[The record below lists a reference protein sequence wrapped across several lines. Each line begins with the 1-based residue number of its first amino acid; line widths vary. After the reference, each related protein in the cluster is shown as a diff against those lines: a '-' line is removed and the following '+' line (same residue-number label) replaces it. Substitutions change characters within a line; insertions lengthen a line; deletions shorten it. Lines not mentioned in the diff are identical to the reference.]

1 MPRKFFEFVYIF
13 IFSYVIK
20 FAKKECFTFMTI
32 KQMWKELLNKKW
44 NSNDLFRIVA
54 SILIASFITTPILG
68 IPIGIL
74 VYFLL
79 FYKDEDIDE
88 MAEKYDYQGEN
99 KK

>member
-1 MPRKFFEFVYIF
+1 
-13 IFSYVIK
+13 
-20 FAKKECFTFMTI
+20 MTI

-44 NSNDLFRIVA
+44 DSNNLFGIVV
-54 SILIASFITTPILG
+54 SILIASFITTPLFS

-79 FYKDEDIDE
+79 FYKDEDFDE
-88 MAEKYDYQGEN
+88 MAEKYDYQDEN

>member
-1 MPRKFFEFVYIF
+1 M
-13 IFSYVIK
+13 IK
-20 FAKKECFTFMTI
+20 FAKKECFIFMTI

-44 NSNDLFRIVA
+44 DSNDLFGIVV
-54 SILIASFITTPILG
+54 SILIASFITTPLFG

-79 FYKDEDIDE
+79 FYKDEEFDE
-88 MAEKYDYQGEN
+88 MAEKYDYQDEN

>member
-1 MPRKFFEFVYIF
+1 
-13 IFSYVIK
+13 
-20 FAKKECFTFMTI
+20 MTI

>member
-1 MPRKFFEFVYIF
+1 M
-13 IFSYVIK
+13 
-20 FAKKECFTFMTI
+20 
-32 KQMWKELLNKKW
+32 
-44 NSNDLFRIVA
+44 A

-88 MAEKYDYQGEN
+88 MAEKHDYQGEN

>member
-1 MPRKFFEFVYIF
+1 
-13 IFSYVIK
+13 
-20 FAKKECFTFMTI
+20 
-32 KQMWKELLNKKW
+32 MWKELLNKKW